1 MSKINFRLH
10 LTASLALAFT
20 TQGAWSLAQDPVAS
34 ASETLALPAVQA
46 PLEKATTQPSADGL
60 NHHQWIHL
68 ASDGSFW
75 GTLGTP
81 AGENQIKQSGIE
93 LALVQNGQ
101 RVAWVTTAEDGSFRF
116 SDIKPGVYALV
127 AQNPSTLAVM
137 SLTILDS
144 SAGKH
149 LPSGI
154 QIRSLTP
161 ATDRV
166 VSLIR
171 SGSIPRNTGVEQ
183 FDKDPVGEGRKFWN
197 SGRIAI
203 DENGG
208 VRGRVSVPGG
218 GRDLSGTQI
227 YLTHAGNEVAKT
239 RADRDGNYRFDNIPP
254 GNYGFVASGPAGIA
268 ALGFVAVG
276 KSVDDSGTS
285 TSIAQDGRKFV
296 HASVQQDAVPALN
309 VELASCDCLG
319 ASMVAQA
326 EIPFEETCCPL
337 PMSGC
342 CGVAGG
348 NSGGGGGGGGGGI
361 GGGFGGGLLPL
372 ALIGGLT
379 AVGLAVAND
388 DDDKSQVIV
397 SPVVP

>member
-46 PLEKATTQPSADGL
+46 PLEKATTQAYADGL

-154 QIRSLTP
+154 QIRYKTQVQLL
-161 ATDRV
+161 
-166 VSLIR
+166 VS
-171 SGSIPRNTGVEQ
+171 
-183 FDKDPVGEGRKFWN
+183 RK
-197 SGRIAI
+197 
-203 DENGG
+203 
-208 VRGRVSVPGG
+208 
-218 GRDLSGTQI
+218 
-227 YLTHAGNEVAKT
+227 
-239 RADRDGNYRFDNIPP
+239 
-254 GNYGFVASGPAGIA
+254 
-268 ALGFVAVG
+268 
-276 KSVDDSGTS
+276 
-285 TSIAQDGRKFV
+285 
-296 HASVQQDAVPALN
+296 
-309 VELASCDCLG
+309 
-319 ASMVAQA
+319 M
-326 EIPFEETCCPL
+326 
-337 PMSGC
+337 
-342 CGVAGG
+342 
-348 NSGGGGGGGGGGI
+348 
-361 GGGFGGGLLPL
+361 
-372 ALIGGLT
+372 
-379 AVGLAVAND
+379 
-388 DDDKSQVIV
+388 
-397 SPVVP
+397 